1 MTIGEDEDRE
11 YRIEAYD
18 ISNYNGLDT
27 VGAMVVYE
35 GRNPV
40 RSDYRKF
47 KVRTAE
53 GDDYGSLREVIYRR
67 LKRARNGDEGFSTY
81 PDIMFIDGGLGQV
94 HAVKAV
100 VDAFRIAIPIVGL
113 AKDDGHRTRAI
124 VFDDGREID
133 LKQNKLLFS
142 YCGTIQE
149 EVHRFAITYMS
160 GVKGKKMIHS
170 VLEDIPDVGPA
181 RRRALLA
188 RFGSIQ
194 AIKKASYD
202 DLLATDGITSKVAE
216 NIIEYLNK

>member
-1 MTIGEDEDRE
+1 M
-11 YRIEAYD
+11 
-18 ISNYNGLDT
+18 
-27 VGAMVVYE
+27 
-35 GRNPV
+35 

-67 LKRARNGDEGFSTY
+67 LKRARSGDKGFSTY

-113 AKDDGHRTRAI
+113 AKDDAHRTRAI

-133 LKQNKLLFS
+133 LRDNRLLFS
-142 YCGTIQE
+142 YCGNIQE

-160 GVKGKKMIHS
+160 GVKGKKMIRS
-170 VLEDIPDVGPA
+170 VLEDIPGVGPK
-181 RRRALLA
+181 RRAQLLDT
-188 RFGSIQ
+188 FGSIES
-194 AIKKASYD
+194 IRKASYD
-202 DLLATDGITSKVAE
+202 DLTGKGGMTPEVAE
-216 NIIEYLNK
+216 SIIDFFADRK